1 MRVTLEVTSGPQAGN
16 RVRLVAGQVLQVG
29 RTEWADLA
37 IGSDGQMSSLHF
49 ALELNQGACS
59 IRDIGSS
66 NGTWVNGEQIQEAVL
81 RNGDEI
87 RAGATTFKAH
97 VEGNAPSDTA
107 SIRSTVLSQNQAAA
121 TAAASPPSRA
131 VPRPSKPSKAVG
143 YTVEP
148 LPTGLVLY
156 RGAIAELPA
165 SALAESLSHTYPL
178 YLIVDFHRIENVP
191 PLALSEMDFLFDWIP
206 ESVIAANSPVLLG
219 PIEDPARLA
228 LIDQAWGEDAVV
240 CIFSRQQKP
249 ALLAQLRAALRS
261 GSDAVLGYCWPS
273 VLGPLLSFFTK
284 KFIQQFMTGI
294 DAILVEFADLPE
306 TWQVFARPDF
316 ASSLEKL
323 GLKQVAEEP
332 AVASGE

>member
-1 MRVTLEVTSGPQAGN
+1 MRVILEVTSGPQAGN

-37 IGSDGQMSSLHF
+37 MGSDGQMSSLHF
-49 ALELNQGACS
+49 ALELNQGGCS
-59 IRDIGSS
+59 IRDVGSS

-87 RAGATTFKAH
+87 RAGVTTFKAH
-97 VEGNAPSDTA
+97 VEGNAASDTA
-107 SIRSTVLSQNQAAA
+107 SIRSTVLSQDQIGE
-121 TAAASPPSRA
+121 AASAPSRA
-131 VPRPSKPSKAVG
+131 APRPNKPSKAVG
-143 YTVEP
+143 YTVEL
-148 LPTGLVLY
+148 LPTGLSLY
-156 RGAIAELPA
+156 RGATAELPV

-191 PLALSEMDFLFDWIP
+191 PLAISEMDFLFDWIP

-219 PIEDPARLA
+219 PIDDPARLA

-294 DAILVEFADLPE
+294 DAILVEFADLPD

>member
-1 MRVTLEVTSGPQAGN
+1 MRVILEVTSGPQAGN

-49 ALELNQGACS
+49 ALELNQGGCS
-59 IRDIGSS
+59 IRDVGSS

-87 RAGATTFKAH
+87 RAGVTTFKAH
-97 VEGNAPSDTA
+97 VEGNASTDTA
-107 SIRSTVLSQNQAAA
+107 SIRSTVLSQNEVPEAA
-121 TAAASPPSRA
+121 TAPSRA
-131 VPRPSKPSKAVG
+131 APRPSKPSKGVG

-148 LPTGLVLY
+148 LPTGLSLY
-156 RGAIAELPA
+156 RGAIADLPA
-165 SALAESLSHTYPL
+165 SALAQSLSHTYPL

-219 PIEDPARLA
+219 PIDDPARLA
-228 LIDQAWGEDAVV
+228 LVDQAWGDDAVV

-249 ALLAQLRAALRS
+249 ALLAQLRASLRS

-294 DAILVEFADLPE
+294 DAILVEFADLPD

-316 ASSLEKL
+316 ASSLDKL
-323 GLKQVAEEP
+323 GLKRVAEEP
-332 AVASGE
+332 AVAAGE